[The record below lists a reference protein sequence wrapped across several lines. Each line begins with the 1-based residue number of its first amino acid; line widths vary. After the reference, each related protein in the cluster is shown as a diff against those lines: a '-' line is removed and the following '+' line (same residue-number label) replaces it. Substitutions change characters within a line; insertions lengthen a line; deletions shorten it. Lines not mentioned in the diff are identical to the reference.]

1 MISVTLQIYRMQY
14 CYCPF
19 KPLAHAQPIR
29 PQTSSLRQPV
39 NRSALIFDVKLLRVM
54 DVLHV
59 ASNYILTHHTI
70 SSKPI
75 YLYDAGIN
83 KGLEENN
90 SVSVQYVIKQKKNE
104 NSSTSMQ
111 SHLWHIN

>member
-1 MISVTLQIYRMQY
+1 
-14 CYCPF
+14 
-19 KPLAHAQPIR
+19 
-29 PQTSSLRQPV
+29 
-39 NRSALIFDVKLLRVM
+39 M

-75 YLYDAGIN
+75 YLYEAGLN

-90 SVSVQYVIKQKKNE
+90 SVSVQYVIKQKKKLRIAVLPCRVIYGI
-104 NSSTSMQ
+104 SIDTMLSFLIS
-111 SHLWHIN
+111 